1 MNDGEFEKYLERI
14 EELYKIGKLCE
25 NPTISIH
32 IVHSKI
38 RKEKLKEILEEI
50 YQKGKDDKF
59 KVGYLDVDE
68 FYPDNEK
75 EAKL

>member
-1 MNDGEFEKYLERI
+1 MNDEVFEKVFERI
-14 EELYKIGKLCE
+14 EDVYFVLGDYEFDLSVEK
-25 NPTISIH
+25 
-32 IVHSKI
+32 

>member
-1 MNDGEFEKYLERI
+1 MKDEEFEKYFERI
-14 EELYKIGKLCE
+14 DEIYFMFQDSGFFGDDVKKDKI
-25 NPTISIH
+25 
-32 IVHSKI
+32 
-38 RKEKLKEILEEI
+38 KEILEEI